1 MIDNVMS
8 ESWGS
13 SPQFNRLEDWK
24 KRILLNYVERTGLTI
39 YQQWSL
45 NGRKENI
52 DDVIKAAQKLSAV
65 NIATAIGD
73 LCLVPVIR
81 N

>member
-24 KRILLNYVERTGLTI
+24 KQILLNYVEQTGLTI

-52 DDVIKAAQKLSAV
+52 DDVIKAAQKLMRGGV
-65 NIATAIGD
+65 DKFLNEQKK
-73 LCLVPVIR
+73 
-81 N
+81 